1 MHKQTPSDKLCDV
14 LNLPN
19 DYTLFPTKIG
29 TASFCRYLSIHNILF
44 NSEQQL
50 DTRSWISNQ
59 DIFQSIEM
67 KNVTTWSKTREHHHT
82 ISIPEAIH
90 SLESAPPLMT
100 LSPFHQSAHKT
111 YNHQNLGP
119 RLLFKHVKINT
130 TKGIPCLCV
139 TPQKPVATA
148 TEQNH

>member
-29 TASFCRYLSIHNILF
+29 TASFCRYLSIQYILF

-111 YNHQNLGP
+111 LSLCDSTEASGHAVLRSHNITFPSNEDD
-119 RLLFKHVKINT
+119 
-130 TKGIPCLCV
+130 TK
-139 TPQKPVATA
+139 
-148 TEQNH
+148 